1 MYYNGGYECM
11 GASPIVSN
19 EYAMK
24 ILAEN
29 EKSGKHSPTLF

>member
-19 EYAMK
+19 EDAMK

-29 EKSGKHSPTLF
+29 EKSGRMFPTLF